1 MAKVKIVSDRLN
13 TFFTNN
19 RIATGTAAP
28 TSGTWKVGDIV
39 ISTTQS
45 GVIGWV
51 CTIAGTPG
59 TWKTIQSKE
68 DLSAAFAAK
77 THTHNYAGS
86 SSAGGA
92 ATSALACTGNA
103 ATATKLQTARTING
117 TSFDGTTAI
126 TTANWGTARTLTIG
140 NTGKSVNGSGNVSWS
155 LAEIGAFGKQG
166 EVTASTNWNT
176 LLTPGVYKVQI
187 SEWGATSLGG
197 PNSFMPGIY
206 SYGMLFIYQSNISTE
221 TRTVQTY
228 YPYSND
234 NSHPILTRMY
244 NGSTWKTWSKIGR
257 GLTHSDVGAAASSHT
272 HNYAGS
278 SSAGGAANS
287 ALACTGNA
295 ATATKLQTARTIN
308 GTAFDGTQNIT
319 IPITPHNHDSNYL
332 KTNGDS
338 GFWGNLLIDTSSS
351 ESKFKTTTGEGFFFN
366 RIRLGMYDWTK
377 DSEIL
382 AYKHETGELTL
393 GSSIVTT
400 KVNGPFYGANNI
412 ALNRGS
418 VFIQSLAGNA
428 TCDYLRFGTNIL
440 ASNDSKQTY
449 LIDMVGNRANLDVGH
464 LTANSVRL
472 TNGGY
477 PALQFSNNVRIEYDA
492 AGDALYA
499 AGTKSSSSGF
509 REFRAAKC
517 NSTENAI
524 IAGKK
529 LFIQSGAPSGVSAGD
544 VWIQV

>member
-28 TSGTWKVGDIV
+28 TSGAWKVGDIV

-59 TWKTIQSKE
+59 TWETIQSKE

-77 THTHNYAGS
+77 THAHNYAGS
-86 SSAGGA
+86 SSDGGA

-103 ATATKLQTARTING
+103 ATATKLQTPRTING
-117 TSFDGTTAI
+117 
-126 TTANWGTARTLTIG
+126 
-140 NTGKSVNGSGNVSWS
+140 VS
-155 LAEIGAFGKQG
+155 
-166 EVTASTNWNT
+166 
-176 LLTPGVYKVQI
+176 
-187 SEWGATSLGG
+187 
-197 PNSFMPGIY
+197 
-206 SYGMLFIYQSNISTE
+206 
-221 TRTVQTY
+221 
-228 YPYSND
+228 
-234 NSHPILTRMY
+234 
-244 NGSTWKTWSKIGR
+244 
-257 GLTHSDVGAAASSHT
+257 
-272 HNYAGS
+272 
-278 SSAGGAANS
+278 
-287 ALACTGNA
+287 
-295 ATATKLQTARTIN
+295 
-308 GTAFDGTQNIT
+308 FDGTQNIT
-319 IPITPHNHDSNYL
+319 IPVATHNHDSKYL

-418 VFIQSLAGNA
+418 LFIQSLANNA

-464 LTANSVRL
+464 LTANSIRL

-509 REFRAAKC
+509 REFRATQC
-517 NSTENAI
+517 NSTVNAI